1 MRVGGQAIMEGVLM
15 RSPNFWGMA
24 VRTPSGDVD
33 LRAEQ
38 FRSVTRR
45 SRLFRLPIVRGAL
58 SLGETLWLG
67 MKALTL
73 STNIALGEEQE
84 LSKKEIAGTLV
95 FALVLGF
102 GLFLVAPVLGTKGLG
117 SLLGGSIENPVL
129 FNLIEGVI
137 RIAIFVAYL
146 VGITLLS
153 KDIKRFF
160 GYHGAEHKAIKVY
173 ERGEEL
179 VPENAR
185 KLDTSHVR
193 CGTSFVLYVLVLSIL
208 VFSLLGVQGWVYMLA
223 SRIIVIPIVAGLAFE
238 FIMWSARH
246 QDSALVR
253 ALVWPGLQMQK
264 LTTREPSDDMV
275 EVAMASLK
283 KVISM
288 EKESEIEPN
297 EATNKLVI

>member
-1 MRVGGQAIMEGVLM
+1 M

-24 VRTPSGDVD
+24 VRAPSGDVD
-33 LRAEQ
+33 LRAER
-38 FRSVTRR
+38 FRSVTRK
-45 SRLFRLPIVRGAL
+45 SRLFRLPIIRGAL

-73 STNIALGEEQE
+73 STNIALGEEEE

-117 SLLGGSIENPVL
+117 ALIGASIENPVI
-129 FNLIEGVI
+129 FNLVEGVI

-146 VGITLLS
+146 LGITLLS

-179 VPENAR
+179 IPENAR

-208 VFSLLGVQGWVYMLA
+208 VFSLLGVEGWLYMLA
-223 SRIIVIPIVAGLAFE
+223 SRVVVIPLVAGIAFE

-246 QDSALVR
+246 QDSTLVR

-283 KVISM
+283 KVLSM

>member
-1 MRVGGQAIMEGVLM
+1 M

-24 VRTPSGDVD
+24 VRTPTGEVD
-33 LRAEQ
+33 LRAER
-38 FRSVTRR
+38 FRSITRR
-45 SRLFRLPIVRGAL
+45 SKLFRLPIIRGAL

-73 STNIALGEEQE
+73 STNIALGEEEE
-84 LSKKEIAGTLV
+84 LSRKEIALTMG

-102 GLFLVAPVLGTKGLG
+102 GLFLVAPVLGTKGVG
-117 SLLGGSIENPVL
+117 SLLGESIQNPVL
-129 FNLIEGVI
+129 FNLVEGAI
-137 RIAIFVAYL
+137 RIAIFTAYL
-146 VGITLLS
+146 LGITLIS
-153 KDIKRFF
+153 KDVKRFF
-160 GYHGAEHKAIKVY
+160 AYHGAEHKAIKVH

-208 VFSLLGVQGWVYMLA
+208 VFSLLGVEGWLFMVL
-223 SRIIVIPIVAGLAFE
+223 SRLIVVPIVAGIAFE

-246 QDSALVR
+246 QENPLVR
-253 ALVWPGLQMQK
+253 ILVWPGLQMQK
-264 LTTREPSDDMV
+264 LTTREPTDDQV

-283 KVISM
+283 KVLSM
-288 EKESEIEPN
+288 EEEARIEKD
-297 EATNKLVI
+297 EATSKLVI